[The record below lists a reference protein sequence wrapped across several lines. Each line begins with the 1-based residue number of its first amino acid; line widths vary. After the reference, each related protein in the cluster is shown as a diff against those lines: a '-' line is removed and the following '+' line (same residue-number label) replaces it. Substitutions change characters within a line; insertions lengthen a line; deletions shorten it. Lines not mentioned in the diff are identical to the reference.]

1 MNDTAQRTRN
11 RTLLLVI
18 VAMFFGSMLVAGV
31 LRFSGW
37 QPHGMKNNGELLQ
50 PPVDARAISP
60 KAADGSAYAWAPES
74 RTWRIVVAA
83 PSDCG
88 APCVEVARQVDLVW
102 QLFGKDADR
111 VHVLWLGE
119 LPDGAARPSTLVELA
134 DDDGLRA
141 RLPRADD
148 PAGVPVFVLDPNG
161 FVVLRYAPGFD
172 PAGLRKDLSKL
183 LKLR

>member
-1 MNDTAQRTRN
+1 MNDTTVRNRN

-18 VAMFFGSMLVAGV
+18 VAMFFGSMLVAGA

-50 PPVDARAISP
+50 PPIDARGIAP
-60 KAADGSAYAWAPES
+60 RRLDGSVYPWEPDA
-74 RTWRIVVAA
+74 RVWRIAVAA
-83 PSDCG
+83 PAACG
-88 APCVEVARQVDLVW
+88 DACIEVARQVDLVW

-111 VHVLWLGE
+111 VHVLWLGA
-119 LPDGAARPSTLVELA
+119 LPSDAARPATLVELG
-134 DDDGLRA
+134 DDGGLRA
-141 RLPRADD
+141 RLPHADD
-148 PAGVPVFVLDPNG
+148 PAGIPVYVLDPNG